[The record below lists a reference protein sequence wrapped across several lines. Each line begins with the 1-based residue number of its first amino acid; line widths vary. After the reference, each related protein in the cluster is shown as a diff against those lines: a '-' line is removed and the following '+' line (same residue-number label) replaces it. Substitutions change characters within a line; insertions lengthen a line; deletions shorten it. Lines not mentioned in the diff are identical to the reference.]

1 MCKAQATPTVSG
13 GMKAGQLM
21 GYCSAEASYDAPSI
35 DNFLT
40 NFLQDIA
47 LYEFHC
53 IIKTGKNH
61 PFGVSLLIHGGRASR
76 G

>member
-1 MCKAQATPTVSG
+1 MCKAQATPTVSS
-13 GMKAGQLM
+13 GMKAAQLM
-21 GYCSAEASYDAPSI
+21 GFDAPSI

-40 NFLQDIA
+40 NFLTDFLQDIT
-47 LYEFHC
+47 LYRFHG
-53 IIKTGKNH
+53 IIKTDKNH